1 MAKHSLF
8 SAILINSPAKL
19 RQPELPHGLH
29 YPGNIYIKTC
39 GFARTS
45 VLCIFSPLR
54 LTMATYFAIND
65 AKSPI
70 DLHGANDKS
79 ATPPA
84 RLTQPWQNRHQNVRL
99 GRENSSITFFAV
111 TRYHG
116 DVIRDKLNPI
126 DLEWGQ
132 WLIMEPTTKA
142 LLLPHGSHNTGNIY
156 IKTCGLAGTTHL
168 LLFLPLRVTM
178 AT

>member
-1 MAKHSLF
+1 MKTNKGRPAAEGCRPPFVCLQETALIECACHAMAKHSLF

-116 DVIRDKLNPI
+116 DVIRNKLP
-126 DLEWGQ
+126 
-132 WLIMEPTTKA
+132 
-142 LLLPHGSHNTGNIY
+142 
-156 IKTCGLAGTTHL
+156 
-168 LLFLPLRVTM
+168 PLT
-178 AT
+178 